1 MTRVLVVEDSATQ
14 AAELRL
20 ILESEGYEIETAVD
34 GAAGLELLTRAS
46 FDLVLTDIVM
56 PNLSGYELCRAV
68 KEDARTLH
76 IPVIIVTTLSDPMDI
91 IQGLECGADN
101 FVTKPYEPEQLLA
114 RIATILESRRLRRAG
129 MLRVGIE
136 ILFMGKT
143 FLITSDKQQ
152 VLDLLVSTFEDVVRK
167 NRELIRSKAA
177 LEAANK
183 ELEAFSYS
191 VSHDL
196 RAPLRAVKG
205 FTTILADEYGGRL
218 DEIGLEYL
226 ARVQDATRRMSELID
241 DLLELARMTC
251 VAVEKSQ
258 VDITKLARDVAMELS
273 AANPEHPVAL
283 VVEDG
288 LSALADARLL
298 RVVFDNLLGNAWKFT
313 ARVAARIEVGRSHGA
328 GECVYFVR
336 DNGAGFDMKRA
347 SKLFS
352 PFQRLHSDREF
363 SGTGVGLATVQRI
376 IHRHGGR
383 IWADAAV
390 GRGATICFTLPG

>member
-205 FTTILADEYGGRL
+205 FTKILADEYGGRL